1 MTTSESTTINIDIW
15 SDVVCP
21 WCYIGKRKFE
31 SALSN
36 LGDDISVN
44 VTYRAYQLDPTASP
58 GKTEPVRGVYERK
71 FGGSQQAD
79 QIISHVSSVAAEA
92 GLDFR
97 MDIAQ
102 RANTL
107 LAHRLIWK
115 AGQPGSPIPQAKVK
129 ELLLASYFT
138 NGKNIGDPDE
148 LAALME
154 TLGAERSQTIEFLE
168 SGEGEQEVQ
177 SELLGAAQLGITAV
191 PTYVVEGQWSIP
203 GAQEPETFER
213 VLRRLADRMNES

>member
-115 AGQPGSPIPQAKVK
+115 AGQPGSPISQAKVK